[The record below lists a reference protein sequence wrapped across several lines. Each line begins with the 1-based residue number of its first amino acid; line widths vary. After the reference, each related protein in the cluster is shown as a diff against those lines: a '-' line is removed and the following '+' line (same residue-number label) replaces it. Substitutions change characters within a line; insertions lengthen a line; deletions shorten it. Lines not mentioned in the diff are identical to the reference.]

1 MIQLKWKVR
10 LLPNHLGLFNQH
22 PYGRLLYLAWVIDF
36 DYQEEIRKLQLS
48 EGKEEYVRNADLPG
62 HLLVFLFLPNPSFS
76 FYIPK
81 LGLRLV
87 L

>member
-1 MIQLKWKVR
+1 MDSVKVVR

-22 PYGRLLYLAWVIDF
+22 PYGRFFIWVIDF

-48 EGKEEYVRNADLPG
+48 EGKGGVCQKCRSLG
-62 HLLVFLFLPNPSFS
+62 HLLVFPVLAKSLFS

-81 LGLRLV
+81 LGLCLV